1 MIYFFFST
9 LFDFVV
15 VVVVADT
22 RNYVAVFHIC
32 KQATNEVDPTKTM
45 RTTEKKNNKKSP
57 QNNRLWIVVLIWIV
71 DNYNIYSP
79 SQAHKK
85 KYGKLNKI
93 ESHWTWKKNQFR
105 VRFCLFSTG
114 HWKLLNFARKRH
126 KWKNHRLG
134 WMTEPMTRRERESK
148 NREKERKCEKS
159 EIKSKVHFPHSEI
172 MCGKV
177 KEWQKQQQQQWGGTN
192 LHGIETAEPKR
203 DGARKNNNHKI
214 EQTIYVCCLFRGWAP
229 LTPLFS
235 LCRSLQVVVWWW
247 NESDWNGL
255 IRFDMQI
262 WSENGTKGGKKA
274 EPTDTRTNSSCL
286 SYFGYMAMTAALTW
300 IRCKV

>member
-32 KQATNEVDPTKTM
+32 KLATNEVDPTKTM

-71 DNYNIYSP
+71 DNYNIYCP

-85 KYGKLNKI
+85 NMENWIKLKATERERKI
-93 ESHWTWKKNQFR
+93 
-105 VRFCLFSTG
+105 
-114 HWKLLNFARKRH
+114 NFACVSVYSQLVTGNCLILPESGINGKTIG
-126 KWKNHRLG
+126 LDG
-134 WMTEPMTRRERESK
+134 WQSPWQGERESK